1 MIKRK
6 QTDMTFVD
14 TITVLLFVASVV
26 IGYMRGL
33 VRQATSL
40 LGYILGIIACNMFGD
55 TATDILLTVMPSAA
69 EWPLASVT
77 THAVAVIVLF
87 LLISLS
93 VRVAGMFL
101 RSVIGMLHLGIVD
114 NIGGSALCL
123 FKYFFIF
130 SILLNLWL
138 MVNPT
143 SDTFTTE
150 HILGNRPFVETINLA
165 PRVLGAETLPGDSL
179 KTITREAEQIEAA
192 DKAES
197 DESSLI

>member
-1 MIKRK
+1 
-6 QTDMTFVD
+6 MTFVD

-33 VRQATSL
+33 VKQASSL
-40 LGYILGIIACNMFGD
+40 VGYILGIIACNAFGD

-69 EWPLASVT
+69 QWPLASVT

-101 RSVIGMLHLGIVD
+101 RSIVDMLHLGIID

-138 MVNPT
+138 MINPT

-165 PRVLGAETLPGDSL
+165 PRVLGSESLPGDSL

-192 DKAES
+192 EDAG
-197 DESSLI
+197 SSLI

>member
-1 MIKRK
+1 
-6 QTDMTFVD
+6 MTFVD

-69 EWPLASVT
+69 QWPLASVT

-101 RSVIGMLHLGIVD
+101 RSIVDMLHLGIID

>member
-1 MIKRK
+1 
-6 QTDMTFVD
+6 MTFVD

-192 DKAES
+192 DEAES

>member
-1 MIKRK
+1 
-6 QTDMTFVD
+6 MTFVD
-14 TITVLLFVASVV
+14 TIKVLLFVASVV

-33 VRQATSL
+33 VKQATSL
-40 LGYILGIIACNMFGD
+40 VGYILGIIACNAFGD
-55 TATDILLTVMPSAA
+55 TATDILLTVMPSAVQ
-69 EWPLASVT
+69 WPLASVT

-101 RSVIGMLHLGIVD
+101 RSIVDMLHLGIID

-138 MVNPT
+138 MINPT

-165 PRVLGAETLPGDSL
+165 PRVLGSESLPGDSL

-192 DKAES
+192 EEAG
-197 DESSLI
+197 SSLI

>member
-1 MIKRK
+1 
-6 QTDMTFVD
+6 MTFVD

-143 SDTFTTE
+143 SDTFTTD

>member
-1 MIKRK
+1 
-6 QTDMTFVD
+6 MTFVD

-40 LGYILGIIACNMFGD
+40 VGYILGIIACNAFGD

-69 EWPLASVT
+69 QWPLASVT

-101 RSVIGMLHLGIVD
+101 RSIVDMLHLGIID

>member
-1 MIKRK
+1 
-6 QTDMTFVD
+6 MTGVD

>member
-1 MIKRK
+1 
-6 QTDMTFVD
+6 MTFVD

-33 VRQATSL
+33 VKQATSL
-40 LGYILGIIACNMFGD
+40 VGYILGIIACNAFGD

-69 EWPLASVT
+69 QWPLASVT

-101 RSVIGMLHLGIVD
+101 RSIVDMLHLGIID

-138 MVNPT
+138 MINPT

-165 PRVLGAETLPGDSL
+165 PRVLGSESLPGDSL

-192 DKAES
+192 EDAG
-197 DESSLI
+197 SSLI

>member
-1 MIKRK
+1 
-6 QTDMTFVD
+6 MTFVD

-33 VRQATSL
+33 VKQATSL
-40 LGYILGIIACNMFGD
+40 IGYILGIIACNAFGD

-77 THAVAVIVLF
+77 THAAAVIVLF

-143 SDTFTTE
+143 SDTFTTQ
-150 HILGNRPFVETINLA
+150 HILDNRPFVETINLA
-165 PRVLGAETLPGDSL
+165 PRVLGAESLPGDSL

-192 DKAES
+192 ENVNN
-197 DESSLI
+197 SLI

>member
-1 MIKRK
+1 
-6 QTDMTFVD
+6 MTFVD

-101 RSVIGMLHLGIVD
+101 RSIIGMLHLGIVD
-114 NIGGSALCL
+114 NVGGSALCL

>member
-1 MIKRK
+1 
-6 QTDMTFVD
+6 MTFVD

-150 HILGNRPFVETINLA
+150 HRLGNRPFVETSNLA

>member
-1 MIKRK
+1 
-6 QTDMTFVD
+6 MTFVD

-40 LGYILGIIACNMFGD
+40 LGYILGIIACNVFGD

-93 VRVAGMFL
+93 VRVAGLFL

>member
-1 MIKRK
+1 
-6 QTDMTFVD
+6 MTFVD

-26 IGYMRGL
+26 IGYMREL
-33 VRQATSL
+33 VKQATSL
-40 LGYILGIIACNMFGD
+40 VGYILGIIACNAFGD

-69 EWPLASVT
+69 QWPLASVT

-101 RSVIGMLHLGIVD
+101 RSIVDMLHLGIID

-130 SILLNLWL
+130 SIY
-138 MVNPT
+138 
-143 SDTFTTE
+143 
-150 HILGNRPFVETINLA
+150 
-165 PRVLGAETLPGDSL
+165 
-179 KTITREAEQIEAA
+179 
-192 DKAES
+192 
-197 DESSLI
+197 

>member
-1 MIKRK
+1 
-6 QTDMTFVD
+6 MTFVD
-14 TITVLLFVASVV
+14 TITVLLFVASAV

-33 VRQATSL
+33 VKQVTSL
-40 LGYILGIIACNMFGD
+40 VGYILGIIACNVFGD

-69 EWPLASVT
+69 QWPLASVT

-138 MVNPT
+138 MINPT
-143 SDTFTTE
+143 SETFTTQ

-165 PRVLGAETLPGDSL
+165 PRVLGAESLPGDSL
-179 KTITREAEQIEAA
+179 KVITHEAEQIEAA
-192 DKAES
+192 EQTAD
-197 DESSLI
+197 SLI

>member
-1 MIKRK
+1 
-6 QTDMTFVD
+6 MTFVD

-33 VRQATSL
+33 VKQATSL
-40 LGYILGIIACNMFGD
+40 VGYILGIIACNAFGA

-69 EWPLASVT
+69 QWPLASVT

-101 RSVIGMLHLGIVD
+101 RSIVDMLHLGIID

-138 MVNPT
+138 MINPT

-165 PRVLGAETLPGDSL
+165 PRVLGSESLPGDSL

-192 DKAES
+192 EDAG
-197 DESSLI
+197 SSLI

>member
-1 MIKRK
+1 
-6 QTDMTFVD
+6 MTFVD

-33 VRQATSL
+33 VKQATSL
-40 LGYILGIIACNMFGD
+40 VGYILGIIACNAFGD

-69 EWPLASVT
+69 QWPLASVT

-101 RSVIGMLHLGIVD
+101 RSIADMLHLGIID

-130 SILLNLWL
+130 SILLNLRL
-138 MVNPT
+138 MINPT

-165 PRVLGAETLPGDSL
+165 PRVLGSESLPGDSL

-192 DKAES
+192 EDAG
-197 DESSLI
+197 SSLI

>member
-1 MIKRK
+1 
-6 QTDMTFVD
+6 MTFVD
-14 TITVLLFVASVV
+14 TITVLLFMASVV

>member
-1 MIKRK
+1 MI
-6 QTDMTFVD
+6 FVD

-179 KTITREAEQIEAA
+179 KKITREAEQIEAA
-192 DKAES
+192 DEAES

>member
-1 MIKRK
+1 
-6 QTDMTFVD
+6 MTFVD

-26 IGYMRGL
+26 IRYMRGL
-33 VRQATSL
+33 VKQATSL
-40 LGYILGIIACNMFGD
+40 VGYILGIIACNAFGD

-69 EWPLASVT
+69 QWPLASVT

-101 RSVIGMLHLGIVD
+101 RSIVDMLHLGIID

-138 MVNPT
+138 MINPT

-165 PRVLGAETLPGDSL
+165 PRVLGSESLPGDSL

-192 DKAES
+192 EDAG
-197 DESSLI
+197 SSLI

>member
-1 MIKRK
+1 
-6 QTDMTFVD
+6 MTFVD

-26 IGYMRGL
+26 IGYIRGL
-33 VRQATSL
+33 VKQATSL
-40 LGYILGIIACNMFGD
+40 VGYILGIIACNAFGD

-69 EWPLASVT
+69 QWPLASVT

-101 RSVIGMLHLGIVD
+101 RSIVDMLHLGIID

-138 MVNPT
+138 MINPT

-165 PRVLGAETLPGDSL
+165 PRVLGSESLPGDSL

-192 DKAES
+192 EEAG
-197 DESSLI
+197 SSLI

>member
-1 MIKRK
+1 
-6 QTDMTFVD
+6 MTFVD

-33 VRQATSL
+33 VKQATSL
-40 LGYILGIIACNMFGD
+40 VGYILGIIACNAFGD
-55 TATDILLTVMPSAA
+55 TATNILLTVMPSAA
-69 EWPLASVT
+69 QWPLASVT

-101 RSVIGMLHLGIVD
+101 HSIVDMLHLGIID

-138 MVNPT
+138 MINPT

-165 PRVLGAETLPGDSL
+165 PRVLGSESLPGDSL

-192 DKAES
+192 EDAG
-197 DESSLI
+197 SSLI

>member
-1 MIKRK
+1 
-6 QTDMTFVD
+6 MTFVD

-130 SILLNLWL
+130 SILLNLLL

-192 DKAES
+192 NEAES
-197 DESSLI
+197 DEGSLI

>member
-1 MIKRK
+1 
-6 QTDMTFVD
+6 MTFVD

-93 VRVAGMFL
+93 LRVAGMFL
-101 RSVIGMLHLGIVD
+101 RRVIGMLHLGIVD

>member
-1 MIKRK
+1 
-6 QTDMTFVD
+6 MTFVD

-40 LGYILGIIACNMFGD
+40 LGYILGIIACNMFGA

>member
-1 MIKRK
+1 
-6 QTDMTFVD
+6 MTFVD

-33 VRQATSL
+33 VKQATSL
-40 LGYILGIIACNMFGD
+40 VGYILGIIACNAFGD

-69 EWPLASVT
+69 QWPLASVT

-101 RSVIGMLHLGIVD
+101 RSIVDMLHLGIVD

-192 DKAES
+192 DEAES

>member
-1 MIKRK
+1 
-6 QTDMTFVD
+6 MTFVD

-40 LGYILGIIACNMFGD
+40 LGYLLGIIACNMFGD

>member
-1 MIKRK
+1 
-6 QTDMTFVD
+6 MTFVD

-33 VRQATSL
+33 VKQATSL
-40 LGYILGIIACNMFGD
+40 VGYILGIIACNAFGD

-69 EWPLASVT
+69 QWPLASVT

-101 RSVIGMLHLGIVD
+101 RSIVDMLHLGIID

-138 MVNPT
+138 MINPT

-165 PRVLGAETLPGDSL
+165 PRVLGSESLPGDSL

-192 DKAES
+192 EDAG
-197 DESSLI
+197 SSLS

>member
-1 MIKRK
+1 
-6 QTDMTFVD
+6 MTFVD

-40 LGYILGIIACNMFGD
+40 VGYILGIIACNMFGD

-192 DKAES
+192 EEAES
-197 DESSLI
+197 DDGSLI

>member
-1 MIKRK
+1 
-6 QTDMTFVD
+6 MTFVD

-101 RSVIGMLHLGIVD
+101 RSVIGMFHLGIVD

>member
-1 MIKRK
+1 
-6 QTDMTFVD
+6 MTFVD

-55 TATDILLTVMPSAA
+55 TATDILLTVMPSAT

-123 FKYFFIF
+123 FKYCFIF

-143 SDTFTTE
+143 SNTFTTE

>member
-1 MIKRK
+1 
-6 QTDMTFVD
+6 MTFVD

-40 LGYILGIIACNMFGD
+40 MGYILGIIACNMFGD

-192 DKAES
+192 DEAES

>member
-1 MIKRK
+1 
-6 QTDMTFVD
+6 MTFVD

-40 LGYILGIIACNMFGD
+40 LGYILGIIACNLFGD

-165 PRVLGAETLPGDSL
+165 PRVLGTETLPGDSL

>member
-1 MIKRK
+1 
-6 QTDMTFVD
+6 MTFVD

-138 MVNPT
+138 MINPT

-165 PRVLGAETLPGDSL
+165 PRVLGSESLPGDSL

-192 DKAES
+192 EDAG
-197 DESSLI
+197 SSLI

>member
-1 MIKRK
+1 
-6 QTDMTFVD
+6 MTFVD

-69 EWPLASVT
+69 ERPLASVT

>member
-1 MIKRK
+1 
-6 QTDMTFVD
+6 MTFVD

-77 THAVAVIVLF
+77 THAVAVIVVF

>member
-1 MIKRK
+1 
-6 QTDMTFVD
+6 MTFVD

-101 RSVIGMLHLGIVD
+101 RSIVDMLHLGIID

-138 MVNPT
+138 MINRT

-165 PRVLGAETLPGDSL
+165 PRVLGSESLPGDSL

-192 DKAES
+192 EDTG
-197 DESSLI
+197 SSLI

>member
-1 MIKRK
+1 
-6 QTDMTFVD
+6 MTFVD

-33 VRQATSL
+33 VKQATSL

-101 RSVIGMLHLGIVD
+101 RSVIGILHLGIVD

>member
-1 MIKRK
+1 
-6 QTDMTFVD
+6 MTFVD

-33 VRQATSL
+33 VKQATSL
-40 LGYILGIIACNMFGD
+40 VGYILGIIACNAFGD

-69 EWPLASVT
+69 QWPLASVT

-101 RSVIGMLHLGIVD
+101 RSIVDMLHLGIID

-138 MVNPT
+138 MINPT

-165 PRVLGAETLPGDSL
+165 PRVLGSETLPGDSL

-192 DKAES
+192 EDAG
-197 DESSLI
+197 SSLI